1 MWTSA
6 AHKCCRNRRGSS
18 LHWNDNVVANF
29 SLPPLYCDMQTRP
42 KTYTVTEIT
51 RLIKTTL
58 EQSYH
63 DIWVEG
69 EISNYHL
76 HSSGHRY
83 FNLKDEHAVIRV
95 TIWRSVGA
103 YLRFEPEDGQKVL
116 VYGDITVYEKGGNY
130 QLNCRK
136 LVPVGVGELELAFRQ
151 LYEKLSAE
159 GLFEE
164 ERKKEIPRYVSKIGI
179 VTSPTGAAIR
189 DIIQIAQRRNDAVE
203 LVVYPAQVQG
213 DGAENTIAA
222 GIAYFNSRRDI
233 DVIIVGRGG
242 GSLEDLW
249 PFNTEIAVRA
259 IASSKLPIVSAVG
272 HEVDV
277 TLSDLT
283 ADLRAPTPS
292 AAAELVVWSR
302 RDYLESVRGNLARQ
316 ASLLHSLVAGAHQGL
331 KGLLDRPVF
340 ARPMDIILQRQQ
352 YIDGL
357 VARLLTAGKNSFEKL
372 GNRLSLSMSRLDALS
387 PLKIL
392 GRGYSF
398 SRKLPGRMVLRSVAD
413 IRPGDRMETILS
425 DGHVVSLIED
435 TVKER

>member
-1 MWTSA
+1 MCQSELGIA
-6 AHKCCRNRRGSS
+6 QC
-18 LHWNDNVVANF
+18 
-29 SLPPLYCDMQTRP
+29 LPSPLYSGMQTQP
-42 KTYTVTEIT
+42 GAYTVTEIT

-95 TIWRSVGA
+95 TLWRSIGG

-159 GLFEE
+159 GLFDED
-164 ERKKEIPRYVSKIGI
+164 RKKEIPQYAMKIGI

-189 DIIQIAQRRNDAVE
+189 DIIQIAQRRNDSVE
-203 LVVYPAQVQG
+203 LVIYPAQVQG
-213 DGAENTIAA
+213 DGAEYTIAE
-222 GIAYFNSRRDI
+222 GIEYFNNRRDI

-249 PFNTEIAVRA
+249 PFNTETVVRA
-259 IASSKLPIVSAVG
+259 IAASSIPVVSAVG

-277 TLSDLT
+277 TLSDLV

-292 AAAELVVWSR
+292 AASELAVWSKR
-302 RDYLESVRGNLARQ
+302 EFLESVNANLQRQ
-316 ASLLHSLVAGAHQGL
+316 ASLLSALVESARQSLSA
-331 KGLLDRPVF
+331 LLDRPAYTRPFDMVF
-340 ARPMDIILQRQQ
+340 QRQQ
-352 YIDGL
+352 YMDNL
-357 VARLLTAGKNSFEKL
+357 ARHLYSAGKNSFEKHR
-372 GNRLSLSMSRLDALS
+372 NRLFFSVSRLDALS

-392 GRGYSF
+392 ARGYSV
-398 SRKLPGRMVLRSVAD
+398 SRRLPEKRLLKSIVD
-413 IRPGDRMETILS
+413 IHTGDRMETILS
-425 DGHVVSLIED
+425 DGHIVSLIEEV
-435 TVKER
+435 VKKR